1 MLSGTAGSDGSAG
14 TAGFC
19 IRRNDETEVSMIE
32 REVKVRVTDLA
43 SIRRRLESLGA
54 GCEGVEH
61 EVNRILD
68 TGDAALQRRHEV
80 LRVRSAGVSTMTWK
94 GPAQDQ
100 DQYAHKTREE
110 LEVQFAAEGT
120 EELLGIL
127 SKLGYVEALR
137 YVKERE
143 TWRWHGTAIALDSLE
158 FGDFVEIEGEAG
170 AIQDVMHKLQIE
182 SEPRE
187 QRSYPEL
194 QRLAQ
199 QERARA

>member
-1 MLSGTAGSDGSAG
+1 
-14 TAGFC
+14 
-19 IRRNDETEVSMIE
+19 MIE
-32 REVKVRVTDLA
+32 REVKIRVTDLA
-43 SIRRRLESLGA
+43 AIRRRLESLGA
-54 GCEGVEH
+54 HREGVEN

-68 TGDAALQRRHEV
+68 SSDGALQRKHQV
-80 LRVRSAGVSTMTWK
+80 LRVRTADKSTFTWK
-94 GPAQDQ
+94 GQAEDHDPFE
-100 DQYAHKTREE
+100 HKTREE
-110 LEVQFAAEGT
+110 IEVQFSTEGT

-127 SKLGYVEALR
+127 AKLGYAEVIR

-143 TWRWHGTAIALDSLE
+143 TWRWLGAVIAVDRLE

-170 AIQDVMHKLQIE
+170 AIQDVMHRLQIE

-199 QERARA
+199 QERTHK